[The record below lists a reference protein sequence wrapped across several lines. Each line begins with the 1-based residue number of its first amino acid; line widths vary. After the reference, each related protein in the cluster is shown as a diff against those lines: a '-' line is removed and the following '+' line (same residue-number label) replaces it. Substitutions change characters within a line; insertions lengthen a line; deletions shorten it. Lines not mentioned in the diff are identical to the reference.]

1 MIDISIIIVTYN
13 TLQMTKECIDSIFE
27 KTKHVS
33 FEVILVD
40 NASSDGSKE
49 FFTQDKRIKYIYSNQ
64 NLGFGKANNLGF
76 TYTSGKYIFLL
87 NSDTLLLNNAIKHMF
102 DFFEQEDLLTG
113 CIGCLLYDNNQQP
126 IHSWGT
132 FPNKK
137 IFLKRI
143 INFLLPNTLPPWD
156 IPSHKDQYPKEVDYI
171 TGADLMIRRNV
182 IEQYGL
188 FDPEFFMYFEE
199 TEMQYR
205 YAKAG
210 YKRIVINTGQ
220 IKHIVGASYKR
231 KKHSLAGIIRE
242 MKSRYIY
249 CRKVLTTGEYHTIAL
264 MHLLMIPRIL
274 ICRAPWNEKSNLI
287 KLILFNL

>member
-1 MIDISIIIVTYN
+1 
-13 TLQMTKECIDSIFE
+13 MTKACIDSIYE
-27 KTKHVS
+27 KTSQVS

-49 FFTQDKRIKYIYSNQ
+49 FFTQDKRIKYIYSSE
-64 NLGFGKANNLGF
+64 NLGFGRANNLGF
-76 TYTSGKYIFLL
+76 SHASGRYIFLL
-87 NSDTLLLNNAIKHMF
+87 NSDTLLLNNAIKHMY
-102 DFFEQEDLLTG
+102 DFFEEQTSSTG
-113 CIGCLLYDNNQQP
+113 CIGCLLYDNNQRP

-132 FPNKK
+132 FPNKR

-143 INFLLPNTLPPWD
+143 INFLFPGILAPWD
-156 IPSHKDQYPKEVDYI
+156 TPSDKDQYPKEVDYI

-182 IEQYGL
+182 IEQCGL

-210 YKRIVINTGQ
+210 YKRIIINTG
-220 IKHIVGASYKR
+220 HITHLVGASYKR
-231 KKHSLAGIIRE
+231 KNHSLAGIIRE

-249 CRKVLTTGEYHTIAL
+249 CRKTLTTKECHEIAL
-264 MHLLMIPRIL
+264 MHLIMIPRIL
-274 ICRAPWNEKSNLI
+274 ICRATWNEKTELI
-287 KLILFNL
+287 KLILSNL